1 MGGRAMGDRAIF
13 GGAMEGGRDGVW
25 GVWWVEMA
33 VSVRRARVLPW
44 RARDERGA
52 RCGGARAMSA
62 ARAAAGC
69 AEAPRQDVVGSR
81 AAGGT
86 CCRQARAATGARIA
100 MARARARGETAW
112 RGEGRLSVG
121 ARTWW
126 TRRCGAPVK
135 RIESCGRKGGMQAR
149 WLSVR
154 GERQGNKG

>member
-81 AAGGT
+81 AAGGHVLQAGA
-86 CCRQARAATGARIA
+86 CCDGRTNCNG
-100 MARARARGETAW
+100 ARARARRDGMAGGGTPI
-112 RGEGRLSVG
+112 RGG
-121 ARTWW
+121 AH
-126 TRRCGAPVK
+126 VVD
-135 RIESCGRKGGMQAR
+135 S
-149 WLSVR
+149 
-154 GERQGNKG
+154 